1 MASEERDEVKNLLP
15 LPVFTKE
22 VFWFSDSCVTTSQMS
37 ELLGMSGI
45 FDILRFGISPG
56 EYKSV
61 KAALGGKLDFMID
74 ESSKEYDKCFI
85 KYLSG
90 EEAIEEKLMENPGL
104 FKTPIVSN
112 GKQATIGYVPE
123 IWSNWK

>member
-1 MASEERDEVKNLLP
+1 MQFRAGGVLFLNIQIYRNTRCFNTKKAEPYFKER
-15 LPVFTKE
+15 
-22 VFWFSDSCVTTSQMS
+22 
-37 ELLGMSGI
+37 GI
-45 FDILRFGISPG
+45 KYQFVDILRFGISPG

-90 EEAIEEKLMENPGL
+90 EEAIEEKVMENPGL
-104 FKTPIVSN
+104 FKTPIVRN

>member
-1 MASEERDEVKNLLP
+1 MQFGGGGVVFLNIQIYGKRRCFNTKKAERY
-15 LPVFTKE
+15 FKE
-22 VFWFSDSCVTTSQMS
+22 R
-37 ELLGMSGI
+37 GI
-45 FDILRFGISPG
+45 KYQFVDILRFGISPG

-104 FKTPIVSN
+104 FKTPIVRD